1 MPVEATN
8 PVRLH
13 VPHLSRIQLATSGCA
28 LPLLRYMTPFRATTN
43 KHFALQHMH
52 AHRVVLHGARAC
64 AAAMP
69 VPETS
74 IAH

>member
-1 MPVEATN
+1 M
-8 PVRLH
+8 
-13 VPHLSRIQLATSGCA
+13 
-28 LPLLRYMTPFRATTN
+28 LRYMTPFRATTN